1 MTELKNRR
9 KWTPSRKLQIVIE
22 TLRSDTKLAQV
33 CRREGVSPNL
43 VYKWRKQLM
52 SSAEAI
58 FERKATKGE
67 DLRIARLAA
76 ENEWYKGVIAEITA
90 ENLVLKKRSRTEQPR
105 PTSSGVAVSG
115 EGDGG

>member
-1 MTELKNRR
+1 MSGPKDRR

-22 TLRSDTKLAQV
+22 TLQSDTKLAEV

-58 FERKATKGE
+58 FNRKPEKGE
-67 DLRIARLAA
+67 DFRIARLAA
-76 ENEWYKGVIAEITA
+76 ENERYKGVIAEITA
-90 ENLVLKKRSRTEQPR
+90 ENLVLKKTLS
-105 PTSSGVAVSG
+105 
-115 EGDGG
+115 D